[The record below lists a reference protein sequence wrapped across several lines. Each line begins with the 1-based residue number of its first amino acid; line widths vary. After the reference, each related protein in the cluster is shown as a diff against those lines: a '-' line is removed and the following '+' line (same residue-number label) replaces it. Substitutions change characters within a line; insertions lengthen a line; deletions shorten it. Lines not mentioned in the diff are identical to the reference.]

1 MVSFQI
7 RCHRNNE
14 RLLLLLLVLHFP
26 SRRLP
31 DSSLFSSTCFLYGF
45 VRLELAT
52 EMGEW
57 DVLGRLLDKV
67 QSHSTVIGK
76 VWLTVLFVFRILVLR
91 TGAEKVWGDEQSDF
105 ICNTRQPGCE
115 NVCYDIAFPISHVRF
130 WFLQII
136 AVATPKLLYLGH
148 VLHVIHIEKK
158 EKERMKKQAEL
169 DDQTCLFLRA
179 YKVPKY
185 IKTTGK
191 ISIRGCLLRS
201 YVLHLVAKII
211 LEVLFI
217 VGQYFLYGL
226 TLEARYVCTRF
237 PCPHQVDC
245 FLSRPTEKSVI
256 IWFMLVAALVSLL
269 LSVVELFYLCVKAV
283 KECMARRQDYTVT
296 PVTPPLSG
304 RKAFKSHNEM
314 IQNCVNLELERKL
327 GVNGVDEAAKVVL
340 SENNNMGEI
349 HI

>member
-1 MVSFQI
+1 
-7 RCHRNNE
+7 
-14 RLLLLLLVLHFP
+14 
-26 SRRLP
+26 
-31 DSSLFSSTCFLYGF
+31 
-45 VRLELAT
+45 
-52 EMGEW
+52 MGEW

-91 TGAEKVWGDEQSDF
+91 NGAEKVWGDEKSDF
-105 ICNTRQPGCE
+105 VCNTQQPGCE
-115 NVCYDIAFPISHVRF
+115 NVCYDHAFPISHVRF

-169 DDQTCLFLRA
+169 NDPASLFLRV

-185 IKTTGK
+185 TKSTGK
-191 ISIRGCLLRS
+191 ISIRGRLLRT
-201 YVLHLVAKII
+201 YVVHLVAKIL

-217 VGQYFLYGL
+217 VGQYFLYGF
-226 TLEARYVCTRF
+226 TLETGYVCAHT
-237 PCPHQVDC
+237 PCPHKVDC

-256 IWFMLVAALVSLL
+256 IWFMLVSALVSLA
-269 LSVVELFYLCVKAV
+269 LSLVELFYLCVKGV
-283 KECMARRQDYTVT
+283 KECLKRRQDYTVT
-296 PVTPPLSG
+296 PVTPPPSS
-304 RKAFKSHNEM
+304 RNAFKNRNEM
-314 IQNCVNLELERKL
+314 FQNSVNLELELELQGRKL
-327 GVNGVDEAAKVVL
+327 GVNGVTGGVGEAQGV
-340 SENNNMGEI
+340 SPENRNAAEV